1 MPLIAKI
8 IFKKENIKKCLKEG
22 WTFEETGFPWE
33 KGYSFFI
40 AQWAETGEKTTYL
53 ITGEKIKFKYRIYD
67 DVLLPHFVNYNK
79 KDKMSVKAWVSGD
92 GIVHILRNEYYKT
105 AERIWNGK
113 IDDFE
118 RQFYMADYE
127 SALKNLRKL
136 EEGKEKFK
144 NFFFEKETSFLN
156 LPEEA
161 HHLKLVGLCEM
172 EEEVLARLNRLW
184 FNPTYTFVLEIIN
197 SSSPIPEKID
207 MKWVFE
213 PNPPHKTSSRFI
225 LYSMKN
231 FFTPSSLSALSIIP
245 LSDYADF
252 AEKTYFSL
260 LSSPSLCDKTL
271 E

>member
-1 MPLIAKI
+1 MPLIAEI
-8 IFKKENIKKCLKEG
+8 IFKKENVKKCLKEG

-40 AQWAETGEKTTYL
+40 AQWSETGEKTTSL

-67 DVLLPHFVNYNK
+67 DILLPHFVNYNK
-79 KDKMSVKAWVSGD
+79 RDKTRVKAWVSTD
-92 GIVHILRNEYYKT
+92 RIVHILRGEYYKT
-105 AERIWNGK
+105 AERIWNEK
-113 IDDFE
+113 IDNFE

-127 SALKNLRKL
+127 KTLRELKKL
-136 EEGKEKFK
+136 KEGKEKFK

-161 HHLKLVGLCEM
+161 HHIKLMGFCEVD
-172 EEEVLARLNRLW
+172 EEILARLNRLW

-207 MKWVFE
+207 INWVFE
-213 PNPPHKTSSRFI
+213 ENTPHKTSSRFI

-231 FFTPSSLSALSIIP
+231 FFQPSSLSALYRIP
-245 LSDYADF
+245 LSNYAEF
-252 AEKTYFSL
+252 AEKTYFSVL
-260 LSSPSLCDKTL
+260 ASPSLCDRKL
-271 E
+271 K